1 MAAKITQTFTDSG
14 LMLDTPQDVPVS
26 SKSLHEGQ
34 ALQVKQ
40 PGKNFCAKL
49 LYCEA
54 IHLSSKPNSVLYF
67 S

>member
-40 PGKNFCAKL
+40 PGKNFARNYCIVR
-49 LYCEA
+49 LY
-54 IHLSSKPNSVLYF
+54 I
-67 S
+67 